1 MGSNMFNLEKLVGR
15 ENFATWKFSMKTYLE
30 HEDLWCCVECPKD
43 KPVDASKDVKAK
55 SKLILLLDPQN
66 YVHVQECKTA
76 KQVWDSLQRAFDDN
90 GLTRRVGLLKDLI
103 NTTLESSNSVEDY
116 VSKIMNTAH
125 KLRNIGFEVNDEWL
139 GTLMLAGLPE
149 EYKPMIMGLESSAAN
164 LLSVSTIVKNGH
176 KVTFSTKGCEVRN
189 GKDEV
194 ICTAT
199 LNNNLYIMDT
209 STEVAHLTSST
220 QSCDTYLW
228 HLRMGHLNFHDVKKL
243 PDVTEGVTLTQQQ
256 SNIACTHCMEGS
268 HGIIHQTSIPY
279 TPQQNG
285 MAERMNRTLVER
297 ARCMLFY
304 ANLEKKYWAE
314 ALATAAYVVNRSP
327 TKSLQGKT
335 PYEMWKG
342 MKPNLSHMKIFGSEA
357 MVHVPSV
364 KRQKWDKKSVK
375 MILVGY
381 CENSKGYRFM
391 DPRSH
396 KVIKSRDVV
405 FMENV
410 LSNCE
415 THVPATSSSVQPES
429 TQSSSGKEN
438 HTPKTSTSERLL
450 GSKDQIHKKAIVK
463 AQVSMILTLNKQTE
477 VQNPKKSLLCLF
489 TDLTDPQTVEEAL
502 ASPQAADWKQAM
514 NEEYASLMKNKTWSL
529 TELPPGKKA
538 LPCKWVFKRKTDHSG
553 NVLRYKARLV
563 IKGYAQRWGSDY
575 EEIYSPVVKYTT
587 IRYLFALAARYGLE
601 IDQMDAVSAFLQ
613 GEIDRDIYMQQPEE
627 YKQGEEV
634 CILHKSIYGLKQAS
648 RLWNVKLNSVLQ
660 KLDMQQSRTDPCVYY
675 NVEKNTYIAIWVDDI
690 ILFTAQE
697 SAKTL
702 LKEKLKE
709 HFEMKDIGPASQC
722 VGLHIT
728 RDRDKIML
736 DQEKYIKEILAR
748 FRMTDCKPVKTPVE
762 VGIKFNKKTENEK
775 TTDYPYQQAIGSL
788 LYVAQGTRPDI
799 SFAVN
804 TLSRFNKNPTAEHWN
819 AVKRIFR
826 YLQGTKDLKLTYT
839 KDGDEN
845 ITGYCDA
852 DWASDVCDRKS
863 CTGYT
868 FLLQGGAI
876 SWRSHKQQTVALSTA
891 EAEYMA
897 MSSAAQEALWLQQLH
912 AEVGQQQKNPLVI
925 FSDNE
930 SAIKLS
936 NNNCYLPRSRHID
949 IRYHFLK
956 DHVNNFDIKF
966 SYVKGENMIA
976 DNLTKGTT
984 ADKHLYCIENGVAF
998 KGRFLERPNLDF
1010 SYEVTTSWPASPLPR
1025 PFQVIRFGFC
1035 NSFAAYTQAQTIA
1048 KRDHT
1053 PSRQSPSPKRRHGRE
1068 ARGCSIL
1075 KKKYLTRRM
1084 FVIISKGGG
1093 VDNFCYFR
1101 SDSF

>member
-1 MGSNMFNLEKLVGR
+1 MKISTTVASKVHISGQALQDGFKYVQFGEVSWK

-90 GLTRRVGLLKDLI
+90 GLTR
-103 NTTLESSNSVEDY
+103 N
-116 VSKIMNTAH
+116 
-125 KLRNIGFEVNDEWL
+125 
-139 GTLMLAGLPE
+139 
-149 EYKPMIMGLESSAAN
+149 
-164 LLSVSTIVKNGH
+164 
-176 KVTFSTKGCEVRN
+176 
-189 GKDEV
+189 
-194 ICTAT
+194 
-199 LNNNLYIMDT
+199 
-209 STEVAHLTSST
+209 TEVAHLTSST

-256 SNIACTHCMEGS
+256 SNIACTLYGRRQARMPFKSVGSRAERPLELIHSDLCGPMENSSFG
-268 HGIIHQTSIPY
+268 GMKYFITYIDDFTRMTSIPY

-396 KVIKSRDVV
+396 KVIKTRDVV

-438 HTPKTSTSERLL
+438 HTPETSTSEPLL
-450 GSKDQIHKKAIVK
+450 GSKDPDTQEAIVK
-463 AQVSMILTLNKQTE
+463 AQVSMILTL
-477 VQNPKKSLLCLF
+477 
-489 TDLTDPQTVEEAL
+489 EAL

-529 TELPPGKKA
+529 TELPSGKGTSMI
-538 LPCKWVFKRKTDHSG
+538 CT
-553 NVLRYKARLV
+553 
-563 IKGYAQRWGSDY
+563 RWGSDY

-613 GEIDRDIYMQQPEE
+613 ERLTEIFTCNSQ
-627 YKQGEEV
+627 
-634 CILHKSIYGLKQAS
+634 KSISKA
-648 RLWNVKLNSVLQ
+648 N
-660 KLDMQQSRTDPCVYY
+660 
-675 NVEKNTYIAIWVDDI
+675 
-690 ILFTAQE
+690 
-697 SAKTL
+697 
-702 LKEKLKE
+702 
-709 HFEMKDIGPASQC
+709 
-722 VGLHIT
+722 
-728 RDRDKIML
+728 
-736 DQEKYIKEILAR
+736 
-748 FRMTDCKPVKTPVE
+748 
-762 VGIKFNKKTENEK
+762 
-775 TTDYPYQQAIGSL
+775 
-788 LYVAQGTRPDI
+788 
-799 SFAVN
+799 
-804 TLSRFNKNPTAEHWN
+804 
-819 AVKRIFR
+819 R

-852 DWASDVCDRKS
+852 DWASDVIASRALVTLS
-863 CTGYT
+863 
-868 FLLQGGAI
+868 LQGGAI

-897 MSSAAQEALWLQQLH
+897 MSGGAGSAVA
-912 AEVGQQQKNPLVI
+912 
-925 FSDNE
+925 S
-930 SAIKLS
+930 
-936 NNNCYLPRSRHID
+936 
-949 IRYHFLK
+949 
-956 DHVNNFDIKF
+956 
-966 SYVKGENMIA
+966 
-976 DNLTKGTT
+976 TT
-984 ADKHLYCIENGVAF
+984 AC
-998 KGRFLERPNLDF
+998 
-1010 SYEVTTSWPASPLPR
+1010 
-1025 PFQVIRFGFC
+1025 
-1035 NSFAAYTQAQTIA
+1035 
-1048 KRDHT
+1048 
-1053 PSRQSPSPKRRHGRE
+1053 
-1068 ARGCSIL
+1068 
-1075 KKKYLTRRM
+1075 
-1084 FVIISKGGG
+1084 
-1093 VDNFCYFR
+1093 
-1101 SDSF
+1101 